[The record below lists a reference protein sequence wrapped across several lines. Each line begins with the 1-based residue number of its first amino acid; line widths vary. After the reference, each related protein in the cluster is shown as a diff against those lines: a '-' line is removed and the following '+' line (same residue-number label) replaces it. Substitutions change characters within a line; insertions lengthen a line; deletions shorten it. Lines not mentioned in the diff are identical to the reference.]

1 VKKRNRPLLIG
12 ALIILAFSLF
22 GWDYLYDGYVRESK
36 ESERQLELL
45 QEAQELNGKPEPN
58 D

>member
-1 VKKRNRPLLIG
+1 MKKKQLRLLIG
-12 ALIILAFSLF
+12 ALIMFAFLLF
-22 GWDYLYDGYVRESK
+22 GWGYLYDNYVRESQ

-45 QEAQELNGKPEPN
+45 REAKELEAAKTN